1 MRDLLHIGKQDASA
15 ETQPLTLPSL
25 SGLPPELLEE
35 ASRRLGLLGLMYSA
49 VYALAFYGSSIPAW
63 FREGGAPEYL
73 RGMSGIISN
82 IFIALGIAVWLAVRH
97 LKLPPHRLLDLGL
110 IFEVVAALG
119 IGLPQIWGLY
129 PEYTP
134 TIFNSGHYVGVPWEC
149 IWILI
154 FPLIAPNSPG
164 KTLIASLLA
173 AAMPAAVLT
182 ASKFYGPTD
191 RALPLLPFYNYYLFT
206 TFLCALQAVIIS
218 RMVLRYGARL
228 RKAQEMGQYRLTR
241 LIGRGGMGEVWRA
254 EHRMLA
260 RPAAV
265 KLIRPDSLQGDTTAR
280 LAQLRRFER
289 EARATA
295 ALRSVHSIDVY
306 DFGITPDSS
315 FYYVM
320 ELLEGQD
327 MDSFVKHFG
336 PLPPGRALHWL
347 RQACHALED
356 AHGRGLIHRDL
367 KPANLF
373 ICRLGPDCDFVKVLD
388 YGLVKDSD
396 RNAAETQ
403 LTRDGLA
410 FGTPGYMA
418 PEMAMG
424 AGAADARSDIY
435 ALGCVGYFLLTGV
448 QVFEGETPL
457 ATVLKHVKDEPLPP
471 SQRSET
477 PVPADLEGVIMACLA
492 KEPGARP
499 ISAAMLADRLA
510 ACRDAATWS
519 PRQAREWWD
528 LHLPADPSMGLPRPA
543 AASARR

>member
-134 TIFNSGHYVGVPWEC
+134 AVFNSGHYVGVPWEC

-218 RMVLRYGARL
+218 RMVFRYGARL

-499 ISAAMLADRLA
+499 VSAATLADRLA

-528 LHLPADPSMGLPRPA
+528 LHLPADPCVGLPRPA

>member
-1 MRDLLHIGKQDASA
+1 M
-15 ETQPLTLPSL
+15 
-25 SGLPPELLEE
+25 
-35 ASRRLGLLGLMYSA
+35 
-49 VYALAFYGSSIPAW
+49 
-63 FREGGAPEYL
+63 
-73 RGMSGIISN
+73 
-82 IFIALGIAVWLAVRH
+82 
-97 LKLPPHRLLDLGL
+97 
-110 IFEVVAALG
+110 
-119 IGLPQIWGLY
+119 
-129 PEYTP
+129 
-134 TIFNSGHYVGVPWEC
+134 
-149 IWILI
+149 
-154 FPLIAPNSPG
+154 
-164 KTLIASLLA
+164 
-173 AAMPAAVLT
+173 
-182 ASKFYGPTD
+182 
-191 RALPLLPFYNYYLFT
+191 
-206 TFLCALQAVIIS
+206 
-218 RMVLRYGARL
+218 
-228 RKAQEMGQYRLTR
+228 
-241 LIGRGGMGEVWRA
+241 
-254 EHRMLA
+254 
-260 RPAAV
+260 
-265 KLIRPDSLQGDTTAR
+265 QGDTTAR

-424 AGAADARSDIY
+424 AGAADARSDARADLY
-435 ALGCVGYFLLTGV
+435 AVGAVGYFLLTGV

>member
-134 TIFNSGHYVGVPWEC
+134 AVFNSGHYVGVPWEC

-218 RMVLRYGARL
+218 RMVFRYGARL

-492 KEPGARP
+492 KEPGAV
-499 ISAAMLADRLA
+499 SAATLADRLA

-528 LHLPADPSMGLPRPA
+528 LHLPADPCVGLPRPA

>member
-1 MRDLLHIGKQDASA
+1 
-15 ETQPLTLPSL
+15 
-25 SGLPPELLEE
+25 E

-134 TIFNSGHYVGVPWEC
+134 AVFNSGHYVGVPWEC

-218 RMVLRYGARL
+218 RMVFRYGARL

>member
-63 FREGGAPEYL
+63 FSEGGAPEYL